1 MLLDTQSNYISNQTF
16 THRTIRTQPAAEVVP
31 NDIPSK
37 MGDLVERVQ
46 ARQSTALEELYALV
60 KNFTFFLMR
69 QLGVEDLQDK
79 VHDVF
84 VAVTQAIL
92 SGRLRD
98 PERLIPFLTTLTRF
112 YTYNQIERRI
122 SRRRVGCLSESV
134 NPADPRVNLESTVYQ
149 QERAKIA
156 HEILNEM
163 PRRDRDVLSRF
174 YLEEQSKE
182 QICDEMNLTPTQFR
196 LLKSKA
202 KSTFTQ
208 LGTRRLQRCRAGV

>member
-1 MLLDTQSNYISNQTF
+1 MQSNSQPNYISKQTF
-16 THRTIRTQPAAEVVP
+16 THRHAVTETVTKE
-31 NDIPSK
+31 IPSK

-46 ARQSTALEELYALV
+46 ARQPPALEELYALV
-60 KNFTFFLMR
+60 KNFTYFLLR
-69 QLGVEDLQDK
+69 QLGGEDLQDK

-84 VAVTQAIL
+84 LAVTQAIV

-98 PERLIPFLTTLTRF
+98 PERLIPFLTTMTRF

-122 SRRRVGCLSESV
+122 TRRRVGCLSESV
-134 NPADPRVNLESTVYQ
+134 NPADPRVNLEGNVYQ

-156 HEILNEM
+156 HEILSEM

-174 YLEEQSKE
+174 YMQEQSKE

-208 LGTRRLQRCRAGV
+208 LGTRRLQRCRAGA